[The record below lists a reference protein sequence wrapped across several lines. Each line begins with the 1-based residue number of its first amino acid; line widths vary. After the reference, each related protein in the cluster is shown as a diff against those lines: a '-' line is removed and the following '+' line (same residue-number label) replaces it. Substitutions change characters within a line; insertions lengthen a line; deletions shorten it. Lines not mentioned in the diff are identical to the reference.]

1 MENCDARS
9 EPTRPIRR
17 TTEVL
22 QRSYIESDVIDNE
35 RPICSLADYAQYGA
49 KESEDVTDPVDIRAH
64 LSAILQLPEG
74 HDISLFEEAQ
84 RFIRRRRRFLHRR
97 GDLSAFEIEGLIS
110 REWRRRARQRLNQ
123 EYDPVDTGTYLDG
136 LLSEY
141 NSDTEE
147 PDEVDS
153 AEVSSNVPS
162 MEKPSLETPVQ
173 PSTSGTPVLPPRGT
187 DIASGTFLDTSC
199 QVCSGKHF
207 NQSSHQMLLCD
218 ICDEGYHRTCI
229 GQKWISPANERWC
242 CSKCLGKEPNTI
254 IELKQAVSTN
264 PKKSKRLKFVTA
276 RVVHINQV
284 SKFGKVEVAID
295 GVAGTRSVNLCTTP
309 WRLPGLVEEGICY
322 INELNEMVM
331 LKEPK
336 SWKESQRIS
345 DKTIRDRWNAACDA
359 EIQGL
364 KDANVYKLVNRP
376 SGVRC
381 IPLVWVFK
389 IKQAKAGEE
398 IGRFKAR
405 CCLLGNIM
413 LASDQDFASPT
424 PRLSTLR
431 YLLSWAA
438 KEGAAVWSADVE
450 QAFLSAPPAEPIYAT
465 FPPGYEDPNGKVMFL
480 LKNLYGSTT
489 APYMFNNYLSNCLV
503 AQGFTPNPLDV
514 CLFTKIVEG
523 SLMMVLCYV
532 DDSAAAHLNPKMLDD
547 FYTTCG
553 TAAGGNFRFG
563 QLERSITRFL
573 GFDIYR
579 DPHGF
584 IVSQIPLIEKIF
596 KAAKPYM
603 LIGTENDYTSTPIAK
618 DTTLN
623 SDRPVDVSSLSVSE
637 KGWLL
642 KFPYREI
649 LGAIGYVALGTR
661 GDTSYAYKAHGRWSS
676 GYDRVHCMSLLAFVR
691 YLYQS
696 REIPLILCDTPGPLI
711 GKCDADWNGTGA
723 SQSTGGFICFDGA
736 APISWA
742 ARTIKASARST
753 AEAEF
758 MSMCAT
764 GTELVYLKRFVESIH
779 NSILR
784 PVGLLP
790 RFMDDADAAKL
801 GRIPQLDDSAVAVL
815 RAQEGIGLDLPPQ
828 NVIYTDSMAGKAVAE
843 KKWVSDRMR
852 HIRYSLSFIKSYIAS
867 GDLKLAYM
875 KGADLCADVLT
886 KPFGAH
892 TNSKGE
898 QMDSFIKHRR
908 EILGHSYYRP
918 QQMGNGRLKLVRVD
932 RASMQS

>member
-1 MENCDARS
+1 M
-9 EPTRPIRR
+9 
-17 TTEVL
+17 
-22 QRSYIESDVIDNE
+22 
-35 RPICSLADYAQYGA
+35 
-49 KESEDVTDPVDIRAH
+49 
-64 LSAILQLPEG
+64 
-74 HDISLFEEAQ
+74 
-84 RFIRRRRRFLHRR
+84 RRRRRFLHRR

-136 LLSEY
+136 LLSDY

-147 PDEVDS
+147 PDEADP
-153 AEVSSNVPS
+153 AEVSSTAPPADAS
-162 MEKPSLETPVQ
+162 SSIEPPGR
-173 PSTSGTPVLPPRGT
+173 PSTSSTPILPPRGEEVAT
-187 DIASGTFLDTSC
+187 GTFLDTSC
-199 QVCSGKHF
+199 QICNGKHF
-207 NQSSHQMLLCD
+207 NQTTHQMLLCD

-229 GQKWISPANERWC
+229 GQRWISPPNERWC
-242 CSKCLGKEPNTI
+242 CSKCLGKESNTV
-254 IELKQAVSTN
+254 IEIKQNVSTN
-264 PKKSKRLKFVTA
+264 PKKSKRQKFVTA

-284 SKFGKVEVAID
+284 SKFSKVEVAIE
-295 GVAGTRSVNLCTTP
+295 GIAGTRSVNLCTTR
-309 WRLPGLVEEGICY
+309 WRLPGLVEDGMCY

-336 SWKESQRIS
+336 SWKEIQRIG
-345 DKTIRDRWNAACDA
+345 DATIRDRWNAACDA

-364 KDANVYKLVNRP
+364 KDANVYRLVDRP

-389 IKQAKAGEE
+389 IKQPKAGED

-438 KEGAAVWSADVE
+438 KEGAAVFSADVE

-489 APYMFNNYLSNCLV
+489 APYMFNNYLSNCLI

-514 CLFTKIVEG
+514 CLFTKMVEG

-532 DDSAAAHLNPKMLDD
+532 DDSAAAHINPKCLDD

-553 TAAGGNFRFG
+553 TAAGGGFRFG

-603 LIGTENDYTSTPIAK
+603 LIGTENDTTTTPIAK

-623 SDRPVDVSSLSVSE
+623 SDRPVDVSTLSASDRE
-637 KGWLL
+637 WLVR
-642 KFPYREI
+642 FPYREI

-661 GDTSYAYKAHGRWSS
+661 GDTAYSYKTHGRWSS
-676 GYDRVHCMSLLAFVR
+676 GYNRDHCMSLLSFVR

-696 REIPLILCDTPGPLI
+696 RELPLILCDTPGPLI
-711 GKCDADWNGTGA
+711 GKCDADWNGTGS
-723 SQSTGGFICFDGA
+723 SQSTSGGICFDGA
-736 APISWA
+736 APLSWA

-758 MSMCAT
+758 ISMCSLS
-764 GTELVYLKRFVESIH
+764 TELVYLKRFIESVH
-779 NSILR
+779 NTTLR

-790 RFMDDADAAKL
+790 RFMDAADAEQL
-801 GRIPQLDDSAVAVL
+801 GHIPTLDDSAVAVL

-828 NVIYTDSMAGKAVAE
+828 PVIFTDSMAGKAVAE

-852 HIRYSLSFIKSYIAS
+852 HIRYSLNFIKSYIAS

-875 KGADLCADVLT
+875 KGVDLCADVLT
-886 KPFGAH
+886 KPFGARY
-892 TNSKGE
+892 NSKGE
-898 QMDSFIKHRR
+898 QMESFIKHRR

-918 QQMGNGRLKLVRVD
+918 QQTGLGRLKLVRVD